1 VAWLRTA
8 LTAAL
13 IFTAVLLQ
21 LTVLPLLRLPG
32 STPDLVAVTVIALGF
47 AAGPVRGAA
56 AGFVAG
62 LVLDL
67 VPPADGLIGL
77 SAVVLVVLGYL
88 AGLLG
93 RPDRSPFVSV
103 ALTALLSAGVVLGF
117 AMVGGIVGDPRV
129 SWDRVP
135 MLLLTQAGYALV
147 LAPFV
152 VPVVGALWRRVD
164 PPAPRYE
171 RV

>member
-1 VAWLRTA
+1 
-8 LTAAL
+8 
-13 IFTAVLLQ
+13 
-21 LTVLPLLRLPG
+21 
-32 STPDLVAVTVIALGF
+32 
-47 AAGPVRGAA
+47 
-56 AGFVAG
+56 
-62 LVLDL
+62 
-67 VPPADGLIGL
+67 
-77 SAVVLVVLGYL
+77 
-88 AGLLG
+88 
-93 RPDRSPFVSV
+93 VSV